1 MARLEAGG
9 AAAKYVSLFVAVLA
23 VGAALVVLGPR
34 LLGLAAGPEA
44 ELVTLLKT
52 SERRDLT
59 LEVPGARAPLRARR
73 HEYQRLSVWL
83 EPDGEVAQVAATL
96 QLEGRL
102 GDVDV
107 SSIGVEQIAFR
118 RDGSDWVPVK
128 GLAPNLVAVLGA
140 LERRRQALSPLSLPR
155 LRPLLP
161 PDAGLFIPAGGDL
174 ALLEALRGAQ
184 YTARSWYIRIDR
196 DSAQVAEDYRLVGT
210 LPDRPVDQIGTRRL
224 DLVRANS
231 EFYFWPG
238 LM

>member
-1 MARLEAGG
+1 MARPGAGG

-23 VGAALVVLGPR
+23 AGAALVVLGPQ

-44 ELVTLLKT
+44 ELITLLKA
-52 SERRDLT
+52 SERRDLA
-59 LEVPGARAPLRARR
+59 LEVPGASAPLHTRR

-107 SSIGVEQIAFR
+107 SSLGMEQIAFR
-118 RDGSDWVPVK
+118 RDGSDWIPVK
-128 GLAPNLVAVLGA
+128 GLAPHLVAVLGA
-140 LERRRQALSPLSLPR
+140 LERRRQALSPPSLPR
-155 LRPLLP
+155 LRSLLP
-161 PDAGLFIPAGGDL
+161 PDAGLSVPAGGDL
-174 ALLEALRGAQ
+174 ALLQALEGAR
-184 YTARSWYIRIDR
+184 YTVKSWYIRVER

-210 LPDRPVDQIGTRRL
+210 LPDRPVDQVGTRRL